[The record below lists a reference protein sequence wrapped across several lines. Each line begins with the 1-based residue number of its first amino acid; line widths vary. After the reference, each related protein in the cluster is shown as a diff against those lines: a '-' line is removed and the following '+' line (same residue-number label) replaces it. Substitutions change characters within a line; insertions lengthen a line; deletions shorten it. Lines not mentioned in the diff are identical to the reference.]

1 MKAQEFRKLIR
12 EEIRKALNE
21 ATANPIDF
29 KKLETLLTSLPKD
42 AATFSSPKGDG
53 PRYIKNYIQDLKR
66 IEKILKDGPK
76 KFDKAMDTL
85 EDLSENP
92 YGLEVYAEDP
102 KTFKRLTDLS
112 VALDFSDAANEA
124 AYASD
129 YDALLSW
136 WNKLSKMT
144 KATK

>member
-1 MKAQEFRKLIR
+1 MIKLRNLIR

-42 AATFSSPKGDG
+42 AATFSSPNGDG

-102 KTFKRLTDLS
+102 KTFKRLTGISSD
-112 VALDFSDAANEA
+112 LDFSGA
-124 AYASD
+124 AYAYE

-144 KATK
+144 KTTN